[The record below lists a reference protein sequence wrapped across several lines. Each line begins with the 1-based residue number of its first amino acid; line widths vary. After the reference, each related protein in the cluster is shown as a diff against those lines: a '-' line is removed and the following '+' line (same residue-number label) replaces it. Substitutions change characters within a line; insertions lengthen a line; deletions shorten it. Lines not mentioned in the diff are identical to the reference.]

1 MPELASNRP
10 LLDKLGVRP
19 GVRVA
24 LVGIDDPVFRELLRE
39 RTDNVVEGL
48 PHPAADLVFLAADSP
63 GDLGRLAELRQSIVP
78 NGAIW
83 VVSGKGRA
91 ATLRD
96 VDVIAATKAAG
107 LVDNKVVSFSETHT
121 ALRLIIPLDQR
132 PPARRG
138 TVRRPVARRQVA
150 EE

>member
-19 GVRVA
+19 GARVA
-24 LVGIDDPVFRELLRE
+24 LVGIDDPVFRELLRA
-39 RTDNVVEGL
+39 RTGNVVERL
-48 PHPAADLVFLAADSP
+48 PHPAIDLVFLAADSP
-63 GDLGRLAELRQSIVP
+63 GDLGWLAELRQSIVP

-96 VDVIAATKAAG
+96 VDVIAAARAAG
-107 LVDNKVVSFSETHT
+107 LIDNKVVSFSETRT
-121 ALRLIIPLDQR
+121 AMRLVIPLDQR

-138 TVRRPVARRQVA
+138 TVWRPVARRQVA